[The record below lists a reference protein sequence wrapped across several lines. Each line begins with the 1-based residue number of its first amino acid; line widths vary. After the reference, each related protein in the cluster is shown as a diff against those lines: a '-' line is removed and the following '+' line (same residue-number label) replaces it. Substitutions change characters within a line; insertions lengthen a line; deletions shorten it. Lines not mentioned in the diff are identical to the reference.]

1 LELFMKKF
9 YLATLIAV
17 VVTTSIAS
25 HLLMVGALGPSTTA
39 LRVNLRSGV
48 AGFFRRIGSRFRR
61 RFRRLLA
68 GWIGAMLEYRER
80 RATIFALTKLSDREL
95 RDIGV
100 HRDSIAYDP
109 RYFLRTRQ
117 AAASGRLR

>member
-17 VVTTSIAS
+17 IVTTSIAS
-25 HLLMVGALGPSTTA
+25 HLLMVGVLGPSTAA
-39 LRVNLRSGV
+39 LRLDLRSGV

-61 RFRRLLA
+61 LLA
-68 GWIGAMLEYRER
+68 GWIGAVLEYRER

-100 HRDSIAYDP
+100 HRDGIGYDP
-109 RYFLRTRQ
+109 RHFPRTRQ
-117 AAASGRLR
+117 AASSERLR